1 MYDKVMG
8 TKNPA
13 GGGTD
18 CTSPAGMYVGEC
30 QSALKVT
37 LTGRSV
43 DDEPIRALYVPGR

>member
-13 GGGTD
+13 GEVQPVPP
-18 CTSPAGMYVGEC
+18 PAGMYVGEC